1 MFTLLKIH
9 TILKE
14 SCSKCKHTTAKA
26 VSSKKSKKFTKTVIL
41 PKTNFESWL
50 NHTKRIEQDERTI
63 KVRLLLL
70 FLMYYS
76 LGLSLFSLN
85 LYPLIC

>member
-1 MFTLLKIH
+1 MLTLSKIQ

-14 SCSKCKHTTAKA
+14 SYSKCKHTTAKA

-63 KVRLLLL
+63 NVRLLLL
-70 FLMYYS
+70 SLINLS
-76 LGLSLFSLN
+76 LGHLSVKIYIAVDF
-85 LYPLIC
+85 

>member
-1 MFTLLKIH
+1 MFTLLKIQ

-26 VSSKKSKKFTKTVIL
+26 VPSKKSKKFTKTVIL

-63 KVRLLLL
+63 NVRLMLLSL
-70 FLMYYS
+70 INLS
-76 LGLSLFSLN
+76 LGLTLFQSKFT
-85 LYPLIC
+85 PQ

>member
-1 MFTLLKIH
+1 MFTLLKVQ

-26 VSSKKSKKFTKTVIL
+26 VTSSKKSKKFTKTVIL

-63 KVRLLLL
+63 KVRLLFL
-70 FLMYYS
+70 FL
-76 LGLSLFSLN
+76 
-85 LYPLIC
+85 

>member
-1 MFTLLKIH
+1 MFTLLKIQ

-63 KVRLLLL
+63 NVRLLLL
-70 FLMYYS
+70 SLINLS
-76 LGLSLFSLN
+76 LGHFSVN
-85 LYPLIC
+85 IYISVGF